1 MNLLQSEIKG
11 KNLANR
17 SISRRGVLCAAAG
30 LFASTGRGAQRTPN
44 IVLIV
49 ADDLGY
55 GDLGCYGSQIPTPYL
70 DKMATEGARLTQFY
84 SASPVCSPS
93 RAALLTGRYPARSG
107 VTRVLMPWDQLGLSS
122 SETTIGKVLKQQ
134 GYRTMCIGKWH
145 LGVRQDHLPAQH
157 GFDSFY
163 GLLYSNDMSP
173 LPLMSNSRTLEELRD
188 QSNLTARYTEQAVN
202 FVTAQSEQPFFLYLA
217 HSMPHIPLAASAAF
231 RGKSG
236 LGTYGDAVMEMDW
249 SVGKVLEA
257 LRANGLEENTIVLFT
272 SDNGPWYQGGA
283 GRLRGRKGSTF
294 EGGVREP
301 FLAWMPGTIPARS
314 EPIGLASMMDML
326 PTLAGMAGARVP
338 VTVDGVDILPM
349 LKGER
354 AYIDRAVLLYFDDL
368 HVQCA
373 RWGPWKLHLA
383 RYNSPAWSPEPV
395 GGRRNLPLPHPELY
409 NVVADPSEA
418 FDLAEEKP
426 EMVAQ
431 IRAMVDEQIL
441 KMPDGVRM
449 AWRDTMA
456 IRVQETPAGALPAV
470 EN

>member
-1 MNLLQSEIKG
+1 M
-11 KNLANR
+11 
-17 SISRRGVLCAAAG
+17 SRRGFLCAAAG
-30 LFASTGRGAQRTPN
+30 FSASAARGAQRTPN
-44 IVLIV
+44 VILIV

-55 GDLGCYGSQIPTPYL
+55 GDLGCYGSQIPTPHL
-70 DKMATEGARLTQFY
+70 DRMAAEGARLTQFY

-107 VTRVLMPWDQLGLSS
+107 VTRVLMPWDQIGLRS
-122 SETTIGKVLKQQ
+122 SEATIGKVLKQE

-173 LPLMSNSRTLEELRD
+173 LPLMSNSRTIEELRD
-188 QSNLTARYTEQAVN
+188 QSNLTARYTEQAVS
-202 FVTAQSEQPFFLYLA
+202 FITAPSEQPFFLYLA

-249 SVGKVLEA
+249 SVGQVLEA
-257 LRANGLEENTIVLFT
+257 LRSNGLAENTLVVFT

-294 EGGVREP
+294 EGGVRVP
-301 FLAWMPGTIPARS
+301 FVAWMPGTIAAGS
-314 EPIGLASMMDML
+314 EPVGLASMMDLL
-326 PTLAGMAGARVP
+326 PTVAALAGAKAP
-338 VTVDGVDILPM
+338 VGMDGVDIGTM

-354 AYIDRAVLLYFDDL
+354 SHIDRGVLLYFDDL

-383 RYNSPAWSPEPV
+383 RYNSPAWTPDPP
-395 GGRRNLPLPHPELY
+395 GGRKNLPLPHPELY

-418 FDLAEEKP
+418 FDLAAEKP
-426 EMVAQ
+426 EIVTQ
-431 IRAMVDEQIL
+431 IREMVEEQL
-441 KMPDGVRM
+441 RKMPDDVRW